1 LTIFDIMNI
10 IEQHINE
17 IKHLCENHSVNRLY
31 LFGSV
36 LRNEFA
42 KESDVDFLVSF
53 KNIELLKYA
62 DNYFELKFSLE
73 ELLDRPVDLIEEQS
87 IKNPYFLASLNE
99 SKRLIYE
106 S

>member
-1 LTIFDIMNI
+1 MNI
-10 IEQHINE
+10 IEQNISE
-17 IKHLCENHSVNRLY
+17 IKHLCENHRVNRLY

-36 LRNEFA
+36 LRNEFP
-42 KESDVDFLVSF
+42 KESDIDFLVSF

-73 ELLDRPVDLIEEQS
+73 ELLDRPIDLLEEQS

-99 SKRLIYE
+99 SKRLIYG